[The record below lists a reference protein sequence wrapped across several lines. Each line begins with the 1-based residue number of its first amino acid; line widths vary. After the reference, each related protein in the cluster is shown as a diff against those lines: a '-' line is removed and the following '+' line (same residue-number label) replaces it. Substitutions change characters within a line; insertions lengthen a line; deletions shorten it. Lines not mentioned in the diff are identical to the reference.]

1 MTMNLT
7 HTASET
13 ALCRRCRHYS
23 HSCYMPCA
31 MNPLGPAVGQCAD
44 FEQLGPRALPT
55 SRILPAQCVQR
66 VDQAVEDAPTQQVPR
81 ALQILQSLVAFLVM
95 P

>member
-7 HTASET
+7 HTTPST

-23 HSCYMPCA
+23 HSCYLPCA
-31 MNPLGPAVGQCAD
+31 MNPLGPTEGQCAD

-66 VDQAVEDAPTQQVPR
+66 VDQEVDAELAQQVPR
-81 ALQILQSLVAFLVM
+81 ALQILQSLVAFLVT